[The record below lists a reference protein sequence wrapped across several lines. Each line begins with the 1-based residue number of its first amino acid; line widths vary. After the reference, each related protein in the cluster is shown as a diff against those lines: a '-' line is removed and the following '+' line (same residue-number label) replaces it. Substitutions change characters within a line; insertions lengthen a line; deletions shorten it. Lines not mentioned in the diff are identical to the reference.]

1 MEMQLSSN
9 TASAVVYV
17 AVLLIS
23 GDWSTLSEEM
33 QGLKKGGVSYGMTLA
48 WTAICVSCHH
58 GHEGCCRPRVFAV
71 QQGDQ
76 HRRDASVAGRPC
88 HLHEEIVK

>member
-1 MEMQLSSN
+1 MEMQLCSN

-58 GHEGCCRPRVFAV
+58 GHEGCCRPVCSPF
-71 QQGDQ
+71 
-76 HRRDASVAGRPC
+76 SK
-88 HLHEEIVK
+88 EISIVGMPLSPVIGVIFLKKL